1 MCLDLN
7 VQSSIF
13 IVSDFC
19 FLSLFFLSQYIFLIP
34 PTLIPALWYFNISG
48 KAIKSWAEDEN
59 LVQSHSDN
67 YCHKE
72 EEEEEKEGVPKQH
85 LLIP

>member
-19 FLSLFFLSQYIFLIP
+19 FLSLFCLF
-34 PTLIPALWYFNISG
+34 ISG
-48 KAIKSWAEDEN
+48 CAGS
-59 LVQSHSDN
+59 S
-67 YCHKE
+67 
-72 EEEEEKEGVPKQH
+72 
-85 LLIP
+85 LLGTGFL